1 MRGAPRDGKKQPR
14 LFPAEAFAGFGPS
27 AFRPPDEPATGRK
40 LRGKR
45 AKRLHRGVRDHAP
58 QTAGVY
64 GMIDDRARIIYIG
77 KAKNLRSRLMS
88 YFRENSRPPKA
99 GKIIDR
105 TRVLVWEQ
113 TADEFAALLRE
124 LELIQHFRPKF
135 NVQGQP
141 GYQKYHYLCVGK
153 SPAPYVYAAARPTGK
168 ELGCYGPM
176 VKRYKSED
184 AARRLNDWFKLR
196 DCPSTV
202 PLSFSDQGE
211 LFDPN
216 RSPGCIRL
224 EIGTCAG
231 PCVGQCSRKE
241 YGAGVRAAKAFLDGR
256 DRTVLRD
263 LKAKMDAAA
272 ESFEFEKATAMRDRL
287 QSLEWLDGWL
297 SLLRAARNRNSFVY
311 PLAGHD
317 GREMWYLIHRGRVRA
332 VVVSPRTPDEGV
344 RAAALIAATF
354 DDDPTP
360 ALPTDATVDS
370 VLLVSAW
377 FRKQAGEKAKLLTRT
392 EAIAK
397 CATSQAPASS

>member
-1 MRGAPRDGKKQPR
+1 MKRDPKDGTRQPR
-14 LFPAEAFAGFGPS
+14 LFPAEVFEGFGPS
-27 AFRPPDEPATGRK
+27 AFRPADEPATGRK
-40 LRGKR
+40 LRSKR

-58 QTAGVY
+58 KSPGVY
-64 GMIDDRARIIYIG
+64 GMIDDRGRVVYIG

-99 GKIIDR
+99 AKIIER

-124 LELIQHFRPKF
+124 LELIQSLRPKL
-135 NVQGQP
+135 NVLGQP
-141 GYQKYHYLCVGK
+141 GYQKYHYLCLGK
-153 SPAPYVYAAARPTGK
+153 SPAPYLYTAARPTGK

-176 VKRYKSED
+176 VKRYKSEE

-211 LFDPN
+211 LFDPS

-224 EIGTCAG
+224 EIGNCTG
-231 PCVGQCSRKE
+231 PCVAQCSRKE
-241 YGAGVRAAKAFLDGR
+241 YGANVRAVKAFLDGR

-263 LKAKMDAAA
+263 VKALMDAAA
-272 ESFEFEKATAMRDRL
+272 ESFQFEKATAMRDRL
-287 QSLEWLDGWL
+287 QCLEWLDGWL
-297 SLLRAARNRNSFVY
+297 SLLRAARNKNSFVY
-311 PLAGHD
+311 PLAGFD
-317 GREMWYLIHRGRVRA
+317 GRVLWYLIHRGRVRA
-332 VVVSPRTPDEGV
+332 VLVPPQSAEEKL
-344 RAAALIAATF
+344 RAAALIALTF

-360 ALPTDATVDS
+360 ALPSDETVDS

-377 FRKQAGEKAKLLTRT
+377 FRKNADERPKLMTRA
-392 EAIAK
+392 EAVAR
-397 CATSQAPASS
+397 CATVPG